1 MHLTW
6 RMAIAVGIALSGACH
21 RDVPSDQTLTLATTT
36 STRDSGLLAALIPRF
51 ERATGIKVHVV
62 AVGTGQA
69 LAMGRRGDADVLL
82 THAPDAEKS
91 FVAEGH
97 ARQRVPIMF
106 NDFILV
112 GPADDPAEI
121 RSSSDIVA
129 ALGAIA
135 ERQAR
140 FVSRGDQS
148 GTHSKEQALWRAA
161 GIEPHG
167 KWYLQAGQGMAGTL
181 RVASEK
187 QAYTLSDRSTFLAHR
202 RLLELDIVCEG
213 DERLRNEY
221 AVLVVSPKR
230 HPHVHFE
237 AARQFAQF
245 LRSPEARQVIKEF
258 GKDRYGQA
266 LFSLIDP

>member
-1 MHLTW
+1 MNLTW
-6 RMAIAVGIALSGACH
+6 RILITLGITLSGACH
-21 RDVPSDQTLTLATTT
+21 RDAPSDRTLTLATTT
-36 STRDSGLLAALIPRF
+36 STRDSGLLDALIPRF
-51 ERATGIKVHVV
+51 ERATGIEVRVV

-82 THAPDAEKS
+82 THAPDAEQS

-97 ARQRVPIMF
+97 AQQRIPIMF
-106 NDFILV
+106 NDFVLV
-112 GPADDPAEI
+112 GPPDNPASI
-121 RSSSDIVA
+121 DSGSDIA
-129 ALGAIA
+129 AAFRAIA
-135 ERQAR
+135 QRQAR

-148 GTHSKEQALWRAA
+148 GTHMKEQTLWRAA

-167 KWYLQAGQGMAGTL
+167 DWYLQAGQGMAGTL

-187 QAYTLSDRSTFLAHR
+187 EAYTLSDRSTFLAHR
-202 RLLELDIVCEG
+202 RFLKLDIVCEG

-221 AVLVVSPKR
+221 AVLIISPKR
-230 HPHVHFE
+230 HPHVRFE

-266 LFSLIDP
+266 LFFLIDP